1 MHFQLPVQLPDE
13 LSDLQERL
21 LAFVAEQIDP
31 VTRGAD
37 PESPSRELH
46 AELRRE
52 VARLSEAAG
61 FYRLSVPVGDGG
73 LGAGALTLT
82 AAREAL
88 ACSGNPFAGLIL
100 ARGAGI
106 MRLADNDAQ
115 REELYAPVL
124 AGQRSAAFGFT
135 EAPGVQRTQAVPCT
149 LEGGERG
156 FAVTGRK
163 AFVTGGD
170 SADWIVVVANV
181 PPNMHADAEAG
192 GTALLVVDRDARG
205 VEQGEVGASIDGATH
220 CPFSFSET
228 PVPESRLLGRIGD
241 GLPRALANIDQMR
254 LSVAASAV
262 GYSRWANRATLK
274 RIEGP
279 HRSGTALAERE
290 QVQAIF
296 ADNVTETYV
305 ARATLYGAAQ
315 ALELG
320 APSASTEVAI
330 AKSTATETLGRVVDR
345 SIQLHGAQAL
355 LRGHALERLL
365 RIARSLRIAEG
376 PTELLRLTIARDA
389 RTAGPD
395 AL

>member
-1 MHFQLPVQLPDE
+1 MTSRTGCWPSWPSRSTRS
-13 LSDLQERL
+13 LS
-21 LAFVAEQIDP
+21 
-31 VTRGAD
+31 GAD

-61 FYRLSVPVGDGG
+61 FYRLSIPASDGG

-135 EAPGVQRTQAVPCT
+135 EAPGAQRTQAVPCT
-149 LEGGERG
+149 LEGGEPG

-181 PPNMHADAEAG
+181 PPNMHAEAEAG

-296 ADNVTETYV
+296 ADNVTETYI
-305 ARATLYGAAQ
+305 ARATLYGAAR

-320 APSASTEVAI
+320 VPSASTA
-330 AKSTATETLGRVVDR
+330 GGDRQVDR
-345 SIQLHGAQAL
+345 D
-355 LRGHALERLL
+355 
-365 RIARSLRIAEG
+365 
-376 PTELLRLTIARDA
+376 RDA
-389 RTAGPD
+389 RARRGSLDPAARCAGAASRACAGASAAD
-395 AL
+395 RALAADCRRARPSYCVS

>member
-1 MHFQLPVQLPDE
+1 
-13 LSDLQERL
+13 
-21 LAFVAEQIDP
+21 
-31 VTRGAD
+31 
-37 PESPSRELH
+37 
-46 AELRRE
+46 
-52 VARLSEAAG
+52 
-61 FYRLSVPVGDGG
+61 
-73 LGAGALTLT
+73 
-82 AAREAL
+82 
-88 ACSGNPFAGLIL
+88 
-100 ARGAGI
+100 

-135 EAPGVQRTQAVPCT
+135 EAPGAQRTQAVPCT
-149 LEGGERG
+149 LEGGEPG

-305 ARATLYGAAQ
+305 ARATLYGAAR

-320 APSASTEVAI
+320 VPSASTQVAI

-376 PTELLRLTIARDA
+376 PTELLRLMIARDA
-389 RTAGPD
+389 RTAGTRRAVGLPSLQGWARLSRFEPVVGSVRGRLVRGCRAGRACGLRVRRRFRGGWWVRWLGCLGEFWRSPILVAVYLVGVVGVGQD
-395 AL
+395 WLALPCCVRSR

>member
-1 MHFQLPVQLPDE
+1 
-13 LSDLQERL
+13 
-21 LAFVAEQIDP
+21 
-31 VTRGAD
+31 
-37 PESPSRELH
+37 
-46 AELRRE
+46 
-52 VARLSEAAG
+52 
-61 FYRLSVPVGDGG
+61 
-73 LGAGALTLT
+73 
-82 AAREAL
+82 
-88 ACSGNPFAGLIL
+88 
-100 ARGAGI
+100 

-135 EAPGVQRTQAVPCT
+135 EAPGAQRTQAVPCT
-149 LEGGERG
+149 LEGGEPG

-170 SADWIVVVANV
+170 TADWMVVVANV

-205 VEQGEVGASIDGATH
+205 RSSRARSARRSTGPRIARSASARRRCPSRGCWAGSATG
-220 CPFSFSET
+220 CPE
-228 PVPESRLLGRIGD
+228 RW
-241 GLPRALANIDQMR
+241 ANIDQMR

-365 RIARSLRIAEG
+365 RIARSLRDRRRADRAAASHDRARRPHRRARRAVG
-376 PTELLRLTIARDA
+376 LPSLQRWARLSRF
-389 RTAGPD
+389 
-395 AL
+395 